1 MNNYPSNYVY
11 LYSVH
16 IFFHTTVF
24 NKTNKRQNKTI
35 LFNLI
40 SVWETDVLLYLIIFA
55 EVTYFIT
62 INLSVSICQYQFI
75 SINLS
80 VSIYQ
85 NQFISINLSVSV
97 YQYQFISI
105 SLSVSIYQYQFIS
118 ISLSVSVYQYQFT
131 SINLSVSVYQY
142 QFISINLHGV
152 LRFKKKHVPFI
163 KDRETL
169 STYSFLTDI

>member
-1 MNNYPSNYVY
+1 MNNYPSNNVY

-16 IFFHTTVF
+16 ILFHTTVF
-24 NKTNKRQNKTI
+24 NKTNKRQNKTKLLDFI
-35 LFNLI
+35 T
-40 SVWETDVLLYLIIFA
+40 VWETNVLLYLVIFA
-55 EVTYFIT
+55 EVIY
-62 INLSVSICQYQFI
+62 YI

-85 NQFISINLSVSV
+85 
-97 YQYQFISI
+97 YQVI
-105 SLSVSIYQYQFIS
+105 
-118 ISLSVSVYQYQFT
+118 

-152 LRFKKKHVPFI
+152 LRFKKPVPFI